1 MSLRRDEALSPNTNQ
16 IGTKYG
22 DRGTD
27 KEGAKQHRY
36 LSRLL
41 EMRTRIRFGDID
53 CPHCGLDLEDGL
65 HQWAE
70 RLVDEILG

>member
-1 MSLRRDEALSPNTNQ
+1 MATDDQ
-16 IGTKYG
+16 IMTVLNSIATYPGC
-22 DRGTD
+22 
-27 KEGAKQHRY
+27 
-36 LSRLL
+36 SRCG
-41 EMRTRIRFGDID
+41 TRIRFGDID